1 MQFRKDIYLIR
12 IPCDIDVLEMMRQYE
27 ALKSLGCLKSNLR
40 RAIFCETMEGSDH
53 NRSIVSDIDIQPNK
67 PASVISDV
75 WDVISRQTNAYQLS
89 TIESVMLGKAK
100 ENVSLLQGPPGTGK
114 TLTIVALVSALLNGS
129 VPISGAKNPRTA
141 GTKVQVRIWIKRLS
155 LTSLLHYRLILF
167 SFS

>member
-1 MQFRKDIYLIR
+1 
-12 IPCDIDVLEMMRQYE
+12 MMRQYE

-40 RAIFCETMEGSDH
+40 RAVFCEQMEGSDH
-53 NRSIVSDIDIQPNK
+53 NPSIVPDINIQPNK

-89 TIESVMLGKAK
+89 TVESVMLGKGK
-100 ENVSLLQGPPGTGK
+100 ENVTLLQGPPGTGK

-141 GTKVQVRIWIKRLS
+141 GTKVQVRKWIKRLS
-155 LTSLLHYRLILF
+155 LMRLFHYWLIF
-167 SFS
+167 FIFMIKDW